1 VALENARRFTL
12 FSQVSQSELLASLM
26 RRASFSF
33 SPFCCTDYISPRL
46 TRMMIEQGAS
56 ACFKRDRK
64 GYLPAH
70 VACSRHCS
78 PEKLRM
84 LLEAN
89 PDALYAETNDGETL
103 LSLATN
109 SATKAHPN
117 FTLLRELRSQIEQRA
132 HQAGR
137 CEGAQLV
144 TPISSRSKAEDLT
157 SPSLATCV
165 STEVSTRSR
174 VDSNDSMKTW
184 HSSEFT
190 SGYGEVP
197 RAAIAISSRKRKC
210 GGSGGNVRSSDP
222 YEDPAGLLLHFSRN
236 GSPRTSLNGTE
247 TACQPSQIAE
257 V

>member
-1 VALENARRFTL
+1 
-12 FSQVSQSELLASLM
+12 
-26 RRASFSF
+26 
-33 SPFCCTDYISPRL
+33 
-46 TRMMIEQGAS
+46 MIEQGAS

-103 LSLATN
+103 LSLATS

-132 HQAGR
+132 QQAGR
-137 CEGAQLV
+137 GESAQLV
-144 TPISSRSKAEDLT
+144 TPISCRSKAEDMT

-165 STEVSTRSR
+165 STEASARSR

-190 SGYGEVP
+190 SGYGEGT
-197 RAAIAISSRKRKC
+197 RAAIAISSRKRK
-210 GGSGGNVRSSDP
+210 SGGNGTSSSGDP

-247 TACQPSQIAE
+247 AACQPSQIAE